1 MAAVTAESAATSST
15 HVDSTRADST
25 HAGNPQPGPAPATTP
40 FALIGGVAPVR
51 RIVDRF
57 YDLMDTGAAYA
68 ELRAMHAPDL
78 APMRDSLTGF
88 LTAWLGGP
96 RTWFERRAFEQ
107 KQGCIMS
114 IHSPL
119 AIGEQ
124 VAAQWSAAMTQAI
137 RDAQLPNAELAEAMA
152 GALARMAGGMARR

>member
-15 HVDSTRADST
+15 RADST
-25 HAGNPQPGPAPATTP
+25 RAGNPQPGPVPATTP

-57 YDLMDTGAAYA
+57 YDLMDTDAAYA

-96 RTWFERRAFEQ
+96 RTWFEQ

-114 IHSPL
+114 IHSSL

-137 RDAQLPNAELAEAMA
+137 RDAQLPNTELAEAMA

>member
-1 MAAVTAESAATSST
+1 MAAVTAETVHASEAVSN
-15 HVDSTRADST
+15 RASQ
-25 HAGNPQPGPAPATTP
+25 PQASPAPAGTP

-51 RIVDRF
+51 TIVDRF
-57 YDLMDTGAAYA
+57 YDLMDSDPAYA

-96 RTWFERRAFEQ
+96 RTWFEQ

-137 RDAQLPNAELAEAMA
+137 HDARLPNAELADAMA
-152 GALARMAGGMARR
+152 QALARMAGGMARR

>member
-1 MAAVTAESAATSST
+1 MAAANQQARPPA
-15 HVDSTRADST
+15 RA
-25 HAGNPQPGPAPATTP
+25 TP
-40 FALIGGVAPVR
+40 FALIGGVATVR
-51 RIVDRF
+51 TIVDRF
-57 YDLMDTGAAYA
+57 YDLMDEDPACA

-78 APMRDSLTGF
+78 TPMRESLTGF

-96 RTWFERRAFEQ
+96 RNWFDQRAFDQ

-137 RDAQLPNAELAEAMA
+137 RDAGLPNDELADAMA
-152 GALARMAGGMARR
+152 QALSRMAEGMVRR